1 MKIINRNKN
10 EKLKIVITGATSG
23 IGEKLAKGFAEDGYY
38 VEAIGLGLIPED
50 RKNINF
56 TSVNILDGKAIL
68 GFINSLERIDVLINA
83 AGIIRREKE
92 LDPNVFAEV
101 IDVNLNGVMR
111 CCSAARSKLSK
122 TNGCIINIASMLSYF
137 GGGLVPAYSASKGG
151 VVQLTKSLAIAYAAE
166 HIRVNAIAPGW
177 IETPLTS
184 GLRADP
190 ERNTE
195 ILKRT
200 PMQRWG
206 KTNELVGPALFLASD
221 AASFITG
228 STLNVDG
235 GYSAV

>member
-1 MKIINRNKN
+1 MTHKFNNNK
-10 EKLKIVITGATSG
+10 EKIVLISGGTSG
-23 IGEKLAKGFAEDGYY
+23 IGLALAEGFATANYQ
-38 VEAIGLGLIPED
+38 VMAIGLGELPADNESISFKQVDVRDMQHIKEIISQLP
-50 RKNINF
+50 
-56 TSVNILDGKAIL
+56 T
-68 GFINSLERIDVLINA
+68 IDLLINA
-83 AGIIRREKE
+83 AGILKRGAE
-92 LDPNVFAEV
+92 LEPDIFAQV
-101 IDVNLNGVMR
+101 IDVNLNGTMR
-111 CCSAARSKLSK
+111 CCNAAREKLALARGS
-122 TNGCIINIASMLSYF
+122 IINIASMLSYF

>member
-1 MKIINRNKN
+1 MTHKFNNNK
-10 EKLKIVITGATSG
+10 EKIVLISGGTSG
-23 IGEKLAKGFAEDGYY
+23 IGLALAEGFATANYQ
-38 VEAIGLGLIPED
+38 VMAIGLGELPADNECISFKQVDVRDMQQIKEIISQLP
-50 RKNINF
+50 
-56 TSVNILDGKAIL
+56 T
-68 GFINSLERIDVLINA
+68 IDLLINA
-83 AGIIRREKE
+83 AGILKRGAE
-92 LDPNVFAEV
+92 LEPDIFAQV
-101 IDVNLNGVMR
+101 IDVNLNGTMR
-111 CCSAARSKLSK
+111 CCNAAREKLALARGS
-122 TNGCIINIASMLSYF
+122 IINIASMLSYF

>member
-1 MKIINRNKN
+1 MTHKFNNNK
-10 EKLKIVITGATSG
+10 EKIVLISGGTSG
-23 IGEKLAKGFAEDGYY
+23 IGLALAEGFATANYQ
-38 VEAIGLGLIPED
+38 VMAIGLGELPADNKCISFKQVDVRDMQQIKEIISQLP
-50 RKNINF
+50 
-56 TSVNILDGKAIL
+56 T
-68 GFINSLERIDVLINA
+68 IDLLINA
-83 AGIIRREKE
+83 AGILKRGAE
-92 LDPNVFAEV
+92 LEPDIFAQV
-101 IDVNLNGVMR
+101 IDVNLNGTMR
-111 CCSAARSKLSK
+111 CCNAAREKLALARGS
-122 TNGCIINIASMLSYF
+122 IINIASMLSYF

-184 GLRADP
+184 DLRADP
-190 ERNTE
+190 ERNID

>member
-1 MKIINRNKN
+1 MTHKFNNNK
-10 EKLKIVITGATSG
+10 EKIVLISGGTSG
-23 IGEKLAKGFAEDGYY
+23 IGLALAEGFATANYQ
-38 VEAIGLGLIPED
+38 VMAIGLGELPADNKCISFKQVDVRDMQHIKEIISQLP
-50 RKNINF
+50 
-56 TSVNILDGKAIL
+56 T
-68 GFINSLERIDVLINA
+68 IDLLINA
-83 AGIIRREKE
+83 AGILQRGAE
-92 LDPNVFAEV
+92 LEPDIFAQV
-101 IDVNLNGVMR
+101 IDVNLNGTMR
-111 CCSAARSKLSK
+111 CCNAAREKLALARGS
-122 TNGCIINIASMLSYF
+122 IINIASMLSYF

-184 GLRADP
+184 DLRADP
-190 ERNTE
+190 ERNID

>member
-1 MKIINRNKN
+1 MTHKFNNNK
-10 EKLKIVITGATSG
+10 EKIVLISGGTSG
-23 IGEKLAKGFAEDGYY
+23 IGLALAEGFATANYQ
-38 VEAIGLGLIPED
+38 VMAIGLGELPADNESISFKKVDVRDMQHIKEIIAQLP
-50 RKNINF
+50 
-56 TSVNILDGKAIL
+56 T
-68 GFINSLERIDVLINA
+68 IDLLINA
-83 AGIIRREKE
+83 AGILKRGAE
-92 LDPNVFAEV
+92 LEPDIFAQV
-101 IDVNLNGVMR
+101 IDVNLNGTMR
-111 CCSAARSKLSK
+111 CCNAAREKLALARGS
-122 TNGCIINIASMLSYF
+122 IINIASMLSYF

-190 ERNTE
+190 ERNID

-206 KTNELVGPALFLASD
+206 KPNELVGPALFLASD

>member
-1 MKIINRNKN
+1 MP
-10 EKLKIVITGATSG
+10 T
-23 IGEKLAKGFAEDGYY
+23 
-38 VEAIGLGLIPED
+38 
-50 RKNINF
+50 
-56 TSVNILDGKAIL
+56 
-68 GFINSLERIDVLINA
+68 IDLLINA
-83 AGIIRREKE
+83 AGILKRGAE
-92 LDPNVFAEV
+92 LEPDIFAQV
-101 IDVNLNGVMR
+101 IDVNLNGTMR
-111 CCSAARSKLSK
+111 CCNAAREKLALARGS
-122 TNGCIINIASMLSYF
+122 IINIASMLSYF

>member
-1 MKIINRNKN
+1 MTHKFNNNK
-10 EKLKIVITGATSG
+10 EKIVLISGGTSG
-23 IGEKLAKGFAEDGYY
+23 IGLALAEGFAKANYQ
-38 VEAIGLGLIPED
+38 VMAIGLGELPADNESISFKQVDVRDMQHIKEIISQLP
-50 RKNINF
+50 
-56 TSVNILDGKAIL
+56 T
-68 GFINSLERIDVLINA
+68 IDLLINA
-83 AGIIRREKE
+83 AGILKRGAE
-92 LDPNVFAEV
+92 LEPDIFAQV
-101 IDVNLNGVMR
+101 IDVNLNGTMR
-111 CCSAARSKLSK
+111 CCNAAREKLALARGS
-122 TNGCIINIASMLSYF
+122 IINIASMLSYF

-177 IETPLTS
+177 IETPLTR

-190 ERNTE
+190 DRNID

>member
-1 MKIINRNKN
+1 MTHKFNNNKA
-10 EKLKIVITGATSG
+10 KIVLISGGTSG
-23 IGEKLAKGFAEDGYY
+23 IGLALAEGFAKANYQ
-38 VEAIGLGLIPED
+38 VMAIGLGELPADNECISFKQVDVRDMQQIKEIISQLP
-50 RKNINF
+50 
-56 TSVNILDGKAIL
+56 T
-68 GFINSLERIDVLINA
+68 IDLLINA
-83 AGIIRREKE
+83 AGILKRGAE
-92 LDPNVFAEV
+92 LEPDIFAQV
-101 IDVNLNGVMR
+101 IDVNLNGTMR
-111 CCSAARSKLSK
+111 CCNAAREKLALARGS
-122 TNGCIINIASMLSYF
+122 IINIASMLSYF

-190 ERNTE
+190 ERNIE

>member
-1 MKIINRNKN
+1 MTHKFNNNK
-10 EKLKIVITGATSG
+10 EKIVLISGGTSG
-23 IGEKLAKGFAEDGYY
+23 IGLALAEGFATANYQ
-38 VEAIGLGLIPED
+38 VMAIGLGELPADNKCISFKQVDVRDMQHIKEIISQLP
-50 RKNINF
+50 
-56 TSVNILDGKAIL
+56 T
-68 GFINSLERIDVLINA
+68 IDLLINA
-83 AGIIRREKE
+83 AGILKRGAE
-92 LDPNVFAEV
+92 LEPDIFAQV
-101 IDVNLNGVMR
+101 IDVNLNGTMR
-111 CCSAARSKLSK
+111 CCNAAREKLALARGS
-122 TNGCIINIASMLSYF
+122 IINIASMLSYF

-184 GLRADP
+184 DLRADP
-190 ERNTE
+190 ERNID

>member
-1 MKIINRNKN
+1 MTHKFNNNK
-10 EKLKIVITGATSG
+10 EKIVLISGGTSG
-23 IGEKLAKGFAEDGYY
+23 IGLALAEGFATANYQ
-38 VEAIGLGLIPED
+38 VMAIGLGELPADNESISFKQVDVRDMQHIKEIISQLP
-50 RKNINF
+50 
-56 TSVNILDGKAIL
+56 T
-68 GFINSLERIDVLINA
+68 IDLLINA
-83 AGIIRREKE
+83 AGILKRGAE
-92 LDPNVFAEV
+92 LEPDIFAQV
-101 IDVNLNGVMR
+101 IDVNLNGTMR
-111 CCSAARSKLSK
+111 CCNAAREKLALARGS
-122 TNGCIINIASMLSYF
+122 IINIASMLSYF

-184 GLRADP
+184 DLRADP
-190 ERNTE
+190 ERNID

-206 KTNELVGPALFLASD
+206 KPNELVGPALFLASD

>member
-1 MKIINRNKN
+1 
-10 EKLKIVITGATSG
+10 
-23 IGEKLAKGFAEDGYY
+23 
-38 VEAIGLGLIPED
+38 
-50 RKNINF
+50 
-56 TSVNILDGKAIL
+56 
-68 GFINSLERIDVLINA
+68 
-83 AGIIRREKE
+83 
-92 LDPNVFAEV
+92 
-101 IDVNLNGVMR
+101 
-111 CCSAARSKLSK
+111 
-122 TNGCIINIASMLSYF
+122 MLSYF

>member
-1 MKIINRNKN
+1 MTHKFNNNK
-10 EKLKIVITGATSG
+10 EKIVLISGGTSG
-23 IGEKLAKGFAEDGYY
+23 IGLALAEGFAKANYQ
-38 VEAIGLGLIPED
+38 VMAIGLGELPADNESISFKQVDVRDMQHIKEIISQLP
-50 RKNINF
+50 
-56 TSVNILDGKAIL
+56 T
-68 GFINSLERIDVLINA
+68 IDLLINA
-83 AGIIRREKE
+83 AGILKRGAE
-92 LDPNVFAEV
+92 LEPDIFAQV
-101 IDVNLNGVMR
+101 IDVNLNGTMR
-111 CCSAARSKLSK
+111 CCNAAREKLALARGS
-122 TNGCIINIASMLSYF
+122 IINIASMLSYF

-184 GLRADP
+184 DLRADP
-190 ERNTE
+190 ERNID

>member
-1 MKIINRNKN
+1 MTHKFNNNK
-10 EKLKIVITGATSG
+10 EKIVLISGGTSG
-23 IGEKLAKGFAEDGYY
+23 IGLALAEGFATANYQ
-38 VEAIGLGLIPED
+38 VMAIGLGELPADNESISFKQVDVRDMQHIKEIISQLP
-50 RKNINF
+50 
-56 TSVNILDGKAIL
+56 T
-68 GFINSLERIDVLINA
+68 IDLLINA
-83 AGIIRREKE
+83 AGILKRGAE
-92 LDPNVFAEV
+92 LEPDIFAQV
-101 IDVNLNGVMR
+101 IDVNLNGTMR
-111 CCSAARSKLSK
+111 CCNAAREKLALARGS
-122 TNGCIINIASMLSYF
+122 IINIASMLSYF

-184 GLRADP
+184 DLRADP
-190 ERNTE
+190 ERNID

>member
-1 MKIINRNKN
+1 MTHKFNNNK
-10 EKLKIVITGATSG
+10 EKIVLISGGTSG
-23 IGEKLAKGFAEDGYY
+23 IGLALAEGFAKANYQ
-38 VEAIGLGLIPED
+38 VMAIGLGELPADNESISFKQVDVRDMQQIKEIISQLP
-50 RKNINF
+50 
-56 TSVNILDGKAIL
+56 T
-68 GFINSLERIDVLINA
+68 IDLLINA
-83 AGIIRREKE
+83 AGILKRGAE
-92 LDPNVFAEV
+92 LEPDIFAQV
-101 IDVNLNGVMR
+101 IDVNLNGTMR
-111 CCSAARSKLSK
+111 CCNAAREKLALARGS
-122 TNGCIINIASMLSYF
+122 IINIASMLSYF

-184 GLRADP
+184 DLRADP
-190 ERNTE
+190 ERNID